1 MNNLR
6 VNWSSRP
13 IGFERR
19 IPTCLANLHLSM
31 VVHIAL
37 SLYFLDLSLW
47 FWNEVIYTE
56 PPPGARWYGI

>member
-13 IGFERR
+13 IGFEWR

-31 VVHIAL
+31 VVHMAL
-37 SLYFLDLSLW
+37 NLYFLDLCLW
-47 FWNEVIYTE
+47 FWNEVICTE
-56 PPPGARWYGI
+56 PPPGARWYGV